1 MQKNMNKC
9 KVCGESFDT
18 ERSLHAHLK
27 KHNLTVAEYYTK
39 YYPKKDLL
47 TGEGL
52 PFKNK
57 QDYFN
62 RDFASRNRLIKWLSL
77 QSAEDPKVKKYVIEK
92 LASRIN
98 QKELNSA
105 PCHIELQLCQL
116 PPIEFYKKIFGSY
129 TAACEE
135 LISHELKNIRPLYSG
150 NIVNGFFDNNKKYK
164 DVEVLI
170 DTREQQPLQFEKS
183 RTLKL
188 DFGDYTTGGDQYS
201 YTYIDRKSEAD
212 FKSTLSVG
220 FNRFT
225 KEIER
230 AVEFDSFLYIV
241 VDSSIN
247 LIKKNNSFS
256 AHKANLA
263 YIWHNTRKLINKYS
277 GNCQF
282 IFSGSR
288 AASEFLIPRL
298 LIEGKT
304 LWNCDMQF
312 HIDKRIR
319 EKKQ

>member
-1 MQKNMNKC
+1 MINEDKMYVC
-9 KVCGESFDT
+9 KVCGESFNT

-27 KHNLTVAEYYTK
+27 KHNLTVAEYYTTHF
-39 YYPKKDLL
+39 PKKDLL
-47 TGEGL
+47 TGDPL

-57 QDYFN
+57 KDYFN
-62 RDFASRNRLIKWLSL
+62 RDFLSRNRLIKWLSM
-77 QSAEDPKVKKYVIEK
+77 QSREDAEVRKYIINKLEK
-92 LASRIN
+92 RIKSKN
-98 QKELNSA
+98 LPHA

-116 PPIEFYKKIFGSY
+116 PPIEYYKKIFGSY
-129 TAACEE
+129 SEACKE
-135 LISHELKNIRPLYSG
+135 LQGSNMEPIYSQ
-150 NIVNGFFDNNKKYK
+150 NIVSDFFESNKRYD

-170 DTREQQPLQFEKS
+170 DTREQQPLQFNKS
-183 RTLKL
+183 RILKL

-201 YTYIDRKSEAD
+201 YTYVDRKSEAD

-220 FNRFT
+220 FERFK
-225 KEIER
+225 KEICR

-247 LIKKNNSFS
+247 QIEKNNGFS

-263 YIWHNTRKLINKYS
+263 FIWHNMRFLINEYPK
-277 GNCQF
+277 NCQF
-282 IFSGSR
+282 IFSSSR

-298 LIEGKT
+298 LIEGKN
-304 LWNCDMQF
+304 LWGCDMQF

>member
-1 MQKNMNKC
+1 MQRNMNKC
-9 KVCGESFDT
+9 KVCEESFNT

-39 YYPKKDLL
+39 YYPKQDLL
-47 TGEGL
+47 TGEDL

-57 QDYFN
+57 QDYFD
-62 RDFASRNRLIKWLSL
+62 RDFLSRNRLIKWLSL
-77 QSAEDPKVKKYVIEK
+77 QSSQDPKVRKYVIDK
-92 LASRIN
+92 LAHRIKRKN
-98 QKELNSA
+98 LNHA

-129 TAACEE
+129 TDACKE
-135 LISHELKNIRPLYSG
+135 LISLELNNIQPLYNKNI
-150 NIVNGFFDNNKKYK
+150 IDGFFDNHKKYE

-170 DTREQQPLQFEKS
+170 DTREQQPLYFKKS

-212 FKSTLSVG
+212 FKSTMSVG
-220 FNRFT
+220 FSRFT

-241 VDSSIN
+241 VDSNIN
-247 LIKKNNSFS
+247 VIKKNNSFS

-263 YIWHNTRKLINKYS
+263 YIWHNTRKLINEYPK
-277 GNCQF
+277 NCQF

-298 LIEGKT
+298 LIEGKK

-319 EKKQ
+319 EKKK